1 MSAWKQ
7 ISKAERATKEV
18 PKFPEEE
25 LKLTKSES
33 NQANE
38 LSTTVSSGVKW
49 AEGDMYIPLSLKS
62 RVETENKFRR

>member
-7 ISKAERATKEV
+7 ISKAERATTKEV

-33 NQANE
+33 NE

-49 AEGDMYIPLSLKS
+49 AEGDMYIP
-62 RVETENKFRR
+62 

>member
-1 MSAWKQ
+1 LSAWKQ
-7 ISKAERATKEV
+7 ISKAERGTKEV

-49 AEGDMYIPLSLKS
+49 AEGDMYIP
-62 RVETENKFRR
+62 